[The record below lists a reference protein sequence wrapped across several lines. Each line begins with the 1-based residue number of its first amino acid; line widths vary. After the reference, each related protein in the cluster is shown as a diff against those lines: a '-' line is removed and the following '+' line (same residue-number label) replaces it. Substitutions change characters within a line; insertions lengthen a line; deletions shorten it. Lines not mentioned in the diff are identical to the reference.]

1 MDFVVFKFLLSGQI
15 IIIMIRIISG
25 NIRKR
30 GNDVE
35 YIRDVMEILVATISS
50 TQSCG

>member
-1 MDFVVFKFLLSGQI
+1 M
-15 IIIMIRIISG
+15 IMIISG

-30 GNDVE
+30 SNDVE
-35 YIRDVMEILVATISS
+35 YIRDVMEILVATIYS